1 MITDADIDKK
11 LSIHVKAIDQAQ
23 VEITSLLINFS
34 SQFDD
39 EHQEQYAQAMSLIK
53 NRFDENLML
62 IGAWLTTP
70 NRHIGDIAPIHAL
83 SSIKGTQSV
92 IRLMNSSSIT
102 Q

>member
-11 LSIHVKAIDQAQ
+11 LSIQVKAIDQAE

-53 NRFDENLML
+53 NRFDENLMF
-62 IGAWLTTP
+62 IGAWLTTGQ
-70 NRHIGDIAPIHAL
+70 IWMPIDKF
-83 SSIKGTQSV
+83 SFYCYFEGGYGCGTQ
-92 IRLMNSSSIT
+92 
-102 Q
+102 